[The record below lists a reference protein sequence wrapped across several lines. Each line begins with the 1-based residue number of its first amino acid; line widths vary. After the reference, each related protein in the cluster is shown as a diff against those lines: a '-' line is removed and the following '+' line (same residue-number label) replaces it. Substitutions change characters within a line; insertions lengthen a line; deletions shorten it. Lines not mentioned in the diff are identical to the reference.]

1 MKYGKLHATVK
12 GFTCEGKP
20 FTEELD
26 FQLIPPANGECYY
39 GTGCY
44 MRIKM
49 SLGRPQLEDV
59 RYAKTT
65 DIEILA
71 DRFIQGWYGPNARD
85 VWMEFPPSKDG

>member
-1 MKYGKLHATVK
+1 MKYDKLHATVK
-12 GFTCEGKP
+12 GFTCEGEP

-26 FQLIPPANGECYY
+26 FQLIPPENGYFFY
-39 GTGCY
+39 GTGYY
-44 MRIKM
+44 MRVTM
-49 SLGRPQLEDV
+49 SLSGVQYEDV

-85 VWMEFPPSKDG
+85 VWMEFPPSKEG